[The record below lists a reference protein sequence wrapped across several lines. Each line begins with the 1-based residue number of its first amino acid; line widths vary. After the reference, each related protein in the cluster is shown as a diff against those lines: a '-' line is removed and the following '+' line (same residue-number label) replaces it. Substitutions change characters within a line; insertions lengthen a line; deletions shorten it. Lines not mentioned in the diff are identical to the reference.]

1 MGDFKL
7 TCCETTG
14 DMDANKSTEISI
26 LEQTISEISE
36 ESNIRGKHI
45 DKLRKEKE
53 TFNEEA
59 VRRED
64 ELVQIIKQQD
74 GTIHQAERKIGELEK
89 IIESLM
95 DTKITK
101 TTSTQSEIKNR
112 EQEIQTI
119 PNTTD
124 FTMQTSQQ
132 PDTVDGSN
140 QPNKHLQN
148 SIKNIIREE
157 LKLSVGYIVEQISQ
171 TATKV
176 DVLKDSNIDLVSLL
190 TNKQSCNQNLF
201 RNIPHSYPIQ
211 PNIPSPNQQPISDTD
226 RMLTNEKNIAA
237 EIAEMEIRP
246 TSFFGT
252 TYNPKILSLS
262 NHEDNSKDLSTI
274 VQACDLR
281 KRANTKQEDNQ
292 KSTTFILDRTKNSM
306 ITSQDNT
313 TYHNYTGKN
322 SQVPHITHAYTI
334 VDTIEPTTE
343 LPQEHIGNLDHIMQP
358 ESSRTASTIT
368 MSPSTTTP
376 THQNPTLRVKN
387 NESSVSILLANVQSL
402 RNKNYF

>member
-1 MGDFKL
+1 MNS
-7 TCCETTG
+7 
-14 DMDANKSTEISI
+14 ANNQATS
-26 LEQTISEISE
+26 
-36 ESNIRGKHI
+36 
-45 DKLRKEKE
+45 
-53 TFNEEA
+53 
-59 VRRED
+59 
-64 ELVQIIKQQD
+64 

-124 FTMQTSQQ
+124 FTMQTSSPMMKDESTTTSTSQQ

-246 TSFFGT
+246 TQFFRNNIQPQNTFTEQPRGQFERPQHYRASMRPQKT
-252 TYNPKILSLS
+252 CKYQARRQPEEHNFHPRQNKKFYDNKSRQYYLPQLYRKEQPSSSYNARIYNSGHHRTYNRAPTRTYRQPGPHYATRIFQ
-262 NHEDNSKDLSTI
+262 NSKYNYN
-274 VQACDLR
+274 VPV
-281 KRANTKQEDNQ
+281 NYNPH
-292 KSTTFILDRTKNSM
+292 
-306 ITSQDNT
+306 TS
-313 TYHNYTGKN
+313 
-322 SQVPHITHAYTI
+322 
-334 VDTIEPTTE
+334 EPYF
-343 LPQEHIGNLDHIMQP
+343 
-358 ESSRTASTIT
+358 ES
-368 MSPSTTTP
+368 
-376 THQNPTLRVKN
+376 
-387 NESSVSILLANVQSL
+387 
-402 RNKNYF
+402 